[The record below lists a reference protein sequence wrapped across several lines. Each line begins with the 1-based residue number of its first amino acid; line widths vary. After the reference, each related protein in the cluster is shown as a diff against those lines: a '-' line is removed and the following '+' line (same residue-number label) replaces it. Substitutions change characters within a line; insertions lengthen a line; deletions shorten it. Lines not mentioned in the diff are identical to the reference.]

1 MTLDIVI
8 MTVGALVALLPFLGF
23 PIHWDN
29 IILVVLGLLTV
40 VLGIVVRRRG
50 LGLRTRKATTFVES
64 TPAQGH
70 DTPAA

>member
-29 IILVVLGLLTV
+29 IILVVLGLLTIA
-40 VLGIVVRRRG
+40 LGIVVRRRG
-50 LGLRTRKATTFVES
+50 WGLRTRRTTTFVES
-64 TPAQGH
+64 APSAH
-70 DTPAA
+70 DTQATQ